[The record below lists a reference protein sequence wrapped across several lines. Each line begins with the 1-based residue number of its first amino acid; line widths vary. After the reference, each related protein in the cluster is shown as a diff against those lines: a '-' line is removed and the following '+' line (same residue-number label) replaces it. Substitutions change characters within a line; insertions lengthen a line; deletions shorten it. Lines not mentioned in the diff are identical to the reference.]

1 MTIAL
6 PVAMSF
12 RLVVRSALV
21 LLPLLLCAGRLHGQR
36 ATPQGVTQE
45 VNRCLSLVRVASSR
59 RRNAKPPCG
68 RQRSVSSAPTD
79 GSVNYRSAKPA
90 ERRTA

>member
-6 PVAMSF
+6 HGAMRF

-21 LLPLLLCAGRLHGQR
+21 LLPLLLCATRLHAQR

-59 RRNAKPPCG
+59 RRHAKPPCG
-68 RQRSVSSAPTD
+68 RQRCVAAASNDRAMT
-79 GSVNYRSAKPA
+79 PA
-90 ERRTA
+90 VAHRRERRIA